1 MTLNDS
7 RINNLYVYLT
17 DEYQKKLQD
26 LEFTRIKEIVKSDKY
41 KQTIAEIESFL
52 IDKGLNN
59 DIAKRKAD
67 GICRI
72 IFDIGIVGCVDSPT
86 NRLAI
91 GRKIKAILST
101 LPDSLSFEEI
111 IKMVDEKLE
120 FENIIN
126 KQ

>member
-1 MTLNDS
+1 M
-7 RINNLYVYLT
+7 YLT

-26 LEFTRIKEIVKSDKY
+26 LESVRIKEILESDKY

-52 IDKGLNN
+52 IDKGLDNEF
-59 DIAKRKAD
+59 AKDRAHSISNHIFSVGIFNRTYDTYPINKA
-67 GICRI
+67 IE
-72 IFDIGIVGCVDSPT
+72 
-86 NRLAI
+86 
-91 GRKIKAILST
+91 RKIKAILST

-111 IKMVDEKLE
+111 IKIVDEKLE